1 MSNPH
6 KDYTKGILLTLL
18 CYFVWGLFPLY
29 WKQLSSI
36 EATVLLSHRVVWSFV
51 FLVVLLYFS
60 PKKKYLK
67 VILEKKNW
75 LWLIVTGILIGTNWL
90 VYIYAVNSNQIV
102 ASSFGYYI
110 NPLMSVALAVIFLK
124 EKLDKFQIVAIIFAL
139 VGVVIMSINIGG
151 IPLISL
157 VLALTFALY
166 GLFRKIINL
175 ESMVALFM
183 ETFVLVPITLWWI
196 IHTYNPVSS
205 PFGNDLLIT
214 TLLILGG
221 VVTAMPLM
229 WFGKATTLIPLSII
243 GFMQYIS
250 PTLQLSIGVIVY
262 KESFSFIHLISF
274 GFVWIG
280 LIIFSYSMY
289 LKYKRNKSRRII

>member
-1 MSNPH
+1 MQNSH

-36 EATVLLSHRVVWSFV
+36 ESTVLLSHRVVWSFV
-51 FLVVLLYFS
+51 FLVILLFFS
-60 PKKKYLK
+60 PRKKYLK
-67 VILEKKNW
+67 VILEKRNW

-110 NPLMSVALAVIFLK
+110 NPLMSVALAVVFLK
-124 EKLDKFQIVAIIFAL
+124 EKLDKLQIIAIVLAL

-151 IPLISL
+151 VPLISL

-166 GLFRKIINL
+166 GLFRKIISL
-175 ESMVALFM
+175 DSMVALFM
-183 ETFVLVPITLWWI
+183 ETFVLVPITLWWT
-196 IHTYNPVSS
+196 IHTYNPVTS

-214 TLLILGG
+214 SLLVLGG
-221 VVTAMPLM
+221 IVTAMPLM
-229 WFGKATTLIPLSII
+229 WFGKATTLVPLSVI

-250 PTLQLSIGVIVY
+250 PSLQLSIGILVY
-262 KESFSFIHLISF
+262 KESFSLVHLISF
-274 GFVWIG
+274 GFVWFG
-280 LIIFSYSMY
+280 LIFFTYSMY
-289 LKYKRNKSRRII
+289 LKYKRSKAK